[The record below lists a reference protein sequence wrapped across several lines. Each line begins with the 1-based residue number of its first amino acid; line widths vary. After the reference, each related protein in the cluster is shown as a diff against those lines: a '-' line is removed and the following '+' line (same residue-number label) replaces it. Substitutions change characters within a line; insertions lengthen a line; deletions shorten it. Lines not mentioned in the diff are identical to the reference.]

1 MKHLGTVL
9 CQFGGNQTSVAPFG
23 CAFGAQYQKP
33 PGTRQAFK
41 DSDPPFVERWVQVIH
56 SPGLPFRT
64 QLVAQVYVLN
74 LVVFADILDVFSS

>member
-1 MKHLGTVL
+1 MEHLGTVL

-41 DSDPPFVERWVQVIH
+41 EGGPSFVERWVQVIH
-56 SPGLPFRT
+56 SSGFSFRS
-64 QLVAQVYVLN
+64 QFVAQVYVLN
-74 LVVFADILDVFSS
+74 LVVFADILDVFSP